1 MRDETLAVTVRK
13 FVSELLNLTK
23 EVILNAKCFALL
35 SSVNSFHFNL
45 GKKVESFSSE
55 IFKAAQ
61 VVIDSVVCLCKEFSP
76 IVSRDMNEMN
86 TNGDVERARMEEGN
100 TGVITLLQ
108 IDKQTLASK
117 VEVGEII
124 LKLITLIKES
134 LRLAA
139 EAWSC
144 SGKETISATEAR
156 RVFLPAKFYL
166 INVVKLVALFPS
178 QSSMVFKEITLCI
191 LMISAFKVSLSQQT
205 HGKSASE
212 VMTDLLE
219 KTTVDLLSAL
229 KTSMPEIE
237 SKTLRFAIALIQK
250 LRNSKDEMIRDRYTE
265 ILSEILSIISRGE
278 QLYTC
283 QEMDNVTTELQ
294 KLFISET
301 DKHHHHHLNKSEP
314 SLALFLSGLVSY
326 EMSETETCPKSRAH
340 VRAVAS
346 YGDSYLKTLL

>member
-1 MRDETLAVTVRK
+1 MQLLLDYLGFSSSSLTAIGKICLMRDETLGVTVRK

-23 EVILNAKCFALL
+23 EVILNA
-35 SSVNSFHFNL
+35 
-45 GKKVESFSSE
+45 KKVESFSSE

-76 IVSRDMNEMN
+76 I
-86 TNGDVERARMEEGN
+86 
-100 TGVITLLQ
+100 
-108 IDKQTLASK
+108 
-117 VEVGEII
+117 
-124 LKLITLIKES
+124 ES

-166 INVVKLVALFPS
+166 INAVKLVALFPS

-191 LMISAFKVSLSQQT
+191 LMIPAFKVSLSQQT

-229 KTSMPEIE
+229 KTSMPEID
-237 SKTLRFAIALIQK
+237 SKTLRFAIALVQK
-250 LRNSKDEMIRDRYTE
+250 LRNFKDEMIRDRYTE

-294 KLFISET
+294 KLFISEI

-314 SLALFLSGLVSY
+314 NLALFLSGLVSY